1 MVFISNATN
10 QFTTL
15 SKEQRERIRS
25 DSEAENKK
33 HQNSTERLMR
43 LEVTSPTPSLSGGLF
58 PTFCIFA
65 LGKHLNTIKTARANI
80 SRN

>member
-33 HQNSTERLMR
+33 HQSSTERLMR

-65 LGKHLNTIKTARANI
+65 LRKHLYTIKTARANI